1 MTIIT
6 VTAPTTFRV
15 EGVPHDRDAQFRRVA
30 DEIAG
35 TNYNRNP
42 LAGGSYEFV
51 MKPLIERDLREQ
63 AVEQAM
69 QTIDRRVNEL
79 GVTEPSI
86 ARQAAQANRSSC
98 RCPA

>member
-1 MTIIT
+1 
-6 VTAPTTFRV
+6 
-15 EGVPHDRDAQFRRVA
+15 
-30 DEIAG
+30 
-35 TNYNRNP
+35 
-42 LAGGSYEFV
+42 
-51 MKPLIERDLREQ
+51 MKPNIESDLREQ

-86 ARQAAQANRSSC
+86 SRSASRASRSSC